1 MQGTLKDWKET
12 RLYQQIRERASASEK
27 QDSVCLATQQTL
39 DQVMPDIQSVLQQ
52 GGTTATDFTL
62 HDAQHGFRV
71 AERMVEIAS
80 DLLKH
85 LSGYELA
92 LLLLSAYLHDIGMT
106 PKKRRVMD
114 LYRYLL
120 IKETGNLSQDEIER
134 FQQWLDVHG
143 EDTTPPLAKQGLT
156 GKTLGDAEWFI
167 AHYCRERHNDWSG
180 EWIEA
185 NLTDKKLGKY
195 SGWMPDLIAL
205 CKSHHYG
212 FEELVGPRFNPVEVG
227 TDVVHLRYLAA
238 VLRLADVMEI
248 DPERTPAV
256 VLRQRDVDPS
266 SLIYWSK
273 DHAISLNRDG
283 TRYRLAARPHSALF
297 HKAVAETARQIEDE
311 LLVCRRLADETDFGF
326 LPGSKRLPH
335 RWDISATLVTRIE
348 PFEDTYEYIDGTF
361 RPDVRRLLKLLSG
374 VKLYGNELAAVREL
388 LQNAFDAVRE
398 RTARERLANPDDRNR
413 AELLGRLYEVM
424 LTLEQEGDSYWL
436 VCRDPGAGMSKDIIR
451 DHLLVSGASRR
462 DDLLRLQRQCE
473 AAGFSLERTARF
485 GIGVLSYFMIADE
498 VRIRTRRCQSA
509 HHGESTGWSFVTDGL
524 NGFGELRRDPDF
536 NDGTEVRL
544 RIKPALIA
552 KNSADLWQ
560 QIVTYVKKSLT
571 HLPCRLR
578 IRCAQFPESDWTVA
592 TPGWVR
598 EPSTYVEQSLSV
610 MTPKLRSPT
619 GFADLADNLEDLVP
633 GERLR
638 AWQQARDR
646 SQALHDAAH
655 GRLRWSEPVVG
666 DLPNGLGRYRFF
678 FPWFE
683 LEGGPCL
690 HFFEIEEIDG
700 AIVAKPGG
708 RDRSEEVAWAPWCPV
723 LVSWFGVQ
731 ADHGLERLK
740 EYRSPDVIEIDW
752 IAESAGSIEVNRNRI
767 LLSEKAE
774 QAIES
779 VDADLRKARRAFA
792 EDHAHSRY
800 ALYNCVLTDGE
811 PPPMDCWHWLC
822 QHERES
828 RLEWRR
834 LSFPVVAPLDRDDSA
849 IMYESSY
856 RWRGLAI
863 PRFCGVSGSTQP
875 PDKSQID
882 GQGYGT
888 RTNWQSSRLAPD
900 RVVWIVRRFMTP
912 WGPSETGRLGTLW
925 ERVSTVQEPRVA
937 YPEAQFPPEW
947 ASLCVL
953 GSRHIIWNRD
963 HRLVQAVSRQ
973 GWKVLMQ
980 SPCKG
985 GDPRPFASEL
995 TSDSE
1000 LAAAWLLFCLSKG
1013 LKNLVKGVAE
1023 CSPDL
1028 IQGIWQ
1034 RAFGAEPP
1042 DKVWAYIE
1050 DGYGHRLVSI
1060 SPGGW
1065 NDRERN
1071 SENAAIYAEQFAI
1084 PGDDWCVESVP
1095 SDGKRS

>member
-12 RLYQQIRERASASEK
+12 RLYQHIRERASASEK
-27 QDSVCLATQQTL
+27 QDSVCLAAQQTL
-39 DQVMPDIQSVLQQ
+39 DQVMPDIQYVLQQ
-52 GGTTATDFTL
+52 GGTAATDFTL

-71 AERMVEIAS
+71 AERMAEIAS

-106 PKKRRVMD
+106 PAKRRVTD

-120 IKETGNLSQDEIER
+120 IKETGNLGQDEIER

-143 EDTTPPLAKQGLT
+143 EDMTPPLAQQGLT
-156 GKTLGDAEWFI
+156 GKTLGDAEWLV

-185 NLTDKKLGKY
+185 HLTDKKLGNY
-195 SGWMPDLIAL
+195 TEWVPDLIAL

-212 FEELVGPRFNPVEVG
+212 FEELVRPRFNPVEVG
-227 TDVVHLRYLAA
+227 AAVVHLRYLAA
-238 VLRLADVMEI
+238 VLRLADVMDI

-256 VLRQRDVDPS
+256 VLRQRGVDPF
-266 SLIYWSK
+266 SLIYWWK
-273 DHAISLNRDG
+273 DHPISLNRDG
-283 TRYRLAARPHSALF
+283 KNYRLTARPRSALF
-297 HKAVAETARQIEDE
+297 HKAIEETARQIKEE
-311 LLVCRRLADETDFGF
+311 LDICRRLADETDFGF
-326 LPGSKRLPH
+326 LPGSTTRLPH
-335 RWDISATLVTRIE
+335 CWDLSATLVTRIE

-374 VKLYGNELAAVREL
+374 VELYGNELAAVREL

-398 RTARERLANPDDRNR
+398 RIARERLANPDDPNR
-413 AELLGRLYEVM
+413 AEILGQIYEVV
-424 LTLEQEGDSYWL
+424 LVLEQEGEAYWL
-436 VCRDPGAGMSKDIIR
+436 VCRDQGAGMSKGIIR

-473 AAGFSLERTARF
+473 AAGFPLERTARF

-498 VRIRTRRCQSA
+498 VRIRTRRCQSTD
-509 HHGESTGWSFVTDGL
+509 HSEGTGWSFVTDGL
-524 NGFGELRRDPDF
+524 NGFGELRRDPSF
-536 NDGTEVRL
+536 TEGTEVRL
-544 RIKPALIA
+544 RVKRALIA
-552 KNSADLWQ
+552 DDPAALWQ
-560 QIVTYVKKSLT
+560 RIVTYVKEALA

-578 IRCAQFPESDWTVA
+578 ARCAQFPESDWTVA
-592 TPGWVR
+592 APGWIR
-598 EPSTYVEQSLSV
+598 EPSTYAEQSLSV
-610 MTPKLRSPT
+610 LTPKLRSPT
-619 GFADLADNLEDLVP
+619 GFANLADNLEDLVP
-633 GERLR
+633 GERLST
-638 AWQQARDR
+638 WQQARDR
-646 SQALHDAAH
+646 SQVLYDAAH
-655 GRLRWSEPVVG
+655 GSLRWSEPVVG
-666 DLPNGLGRYRFF
+666 DLPDGLGRYRFF

-700 AIVAKPGG
+700 AIVAKSGDDAG
-708 RDRSEEVAWAPWCPV
+708 HVAQAPWCPV
-723 LVSWFGVQ
+723 LVSWFGVR

-740 EYRSPDVIEIDW
+740 EYRSPGVIEIDW
-752 IAESAGSIEVNRNRI
+752 TSESAGSIEVSRNRI
-767 LLSEKAE
+767 LLREKAE
-774 QAIES
+774 QAVES
-779 VDADLRKARRAFA
+779 VVADLNEAIRAFA
-792 EDHAHSRY
+792 EQHTHSRY
-800 ALYNCVLTDGE
+800 ALYNCALTDGE
-811 PPPMDCWHWLC
+811 PPPSDCWHWLC
-822 QHERES
+822 QHEREP
-828 RLEWRR
+828 RLKWRR
-834 LSFPVVAPLDRDDSA
+834 LSFPVVAPLDHNEPMIMRD
-849 IMYESSY
+849 SSY

-875 PDKSQID
+875 PDKPQVD

-888 RTNWQSSRLAPD
+888 RTNWHSSRLAPD
-900 RVVWIVRRFMTP
+900 RVVWIVHRAMTL
-912 WGPSETGRLGTLW
+912 WDLSETGRLGMLW
-925 ERVSTVQEPRVA
+925 ERAPMAQEPRVV
-937 YPEAQFPPEW
+937 YPEVQFPPEW
-947 ASLCVL
+947 ASLCMLIDSPHV
-953 GSRHIIWNRD
+953 IWNHN
-963 HRLVQAVSRQ
+963 HRLVRAVSRQ

-1013 LKNLVKGVAE
+1013 LRDLVKGVAE
-1023 CSPDL
+1023 HSPDL

-1042 DKVWAYIE
+1042 ARVWAYIE

-1060 SPGGW
+1060 SSGGW
-1065 NDRERN
+1065 EDCERN
-1071 SENAAIYAEQFAI
+1071 SKNDAIYAEQFAI
-1084 PGDDWCVESVP
+1084 AGDDWCVESVRG
-1095 SDGKRS
+1095 DGEDG